1 MKAAGAAGLV
11 ITASLMGTLLA
22 GTSALAQTAP
32 AKADANRGPVLEQ
45 IVVTADRKG
54 YGAELVQAG
63 SFRGARAIDTPLTIS
78 VVPQQ
83 VLVSQQAL
91 GLLDALKNTA
101 GVTSSQTSPTVY
113 NNLSIRGIAVENR
126 GNYRLDS
133 SLPIVNLIDLPLEDK
148 ERVEALKGAS
158 ALYYGFTTPAGIIN
172 MTMKRPT
179 ADDLLAV
186 RAFGDSHGGVG
197 GHIDASRTF
206 GVLGGTFGAR
216 INLVDAGVDSGIDK
230 TYGHRSLIAGAFDL
244 KPTDKLTIGLD
255 LESIKKTVPEPGV
268 FKLTAPKSTIANPYP
283 AVVIPPLLEAST
295 NLGDKWMKNEAD
307 EVNVLGHVNYKFS
320 PAWEATFDIGE
331 SKLHRTRRFASFTPT
346 NFATGEG
353 TLAISLQNRNEYINK
368 NVRGEVAGAF
378 ETGPLEHEL
387 LFGASRNERTQF
399 NSTAT
404 AGLCPNAAGVRV
416 TCTQNMFD
424 PRPIPETPLGP
435 STGVLTG
442 IKDVGYYAFDRIK
455 YEEWLQ
461 LLIGVR
467 KSDYTEDNR
476 TTGVTTFHATPTS
489 VSYGVVV
496 KPRSWAS
503 LYATYIEGLEST
515 PIAPAAAV
523 NAGAQLPAT
532 ESTQKEYGVKIEP
545 WRGLLFQ
552 AAYFDIDRASTFV
565 NSANVYVQDG
575 RARYKGVELSLTG
588 EVTHDLSVYASAQFL
603 DAKQESGAPTVI
615 SGTTIAPTS
624 VGKVI
629 ENTPKRTFSL
639 AGEYRFSDKIPGFS
653 LNAGVFYTGKRAI
666 NSLNQ
671 GWIPEYTLLNI
682 GAAYQTELFG
692 HETTFRI
699 NADNVGQKKYWVS
712 TGGLYLAQ
720 GAPSVVKFSIGTRF

>member
-1 MKAAGAAGLV
+1 MNSATATRLV
-11 ITASLMGTLLA
+11 IWGSFAAALMA
-22 GTSALAQTAP
+22 GTSALAQVAPKAATA
-32 AKADANRGPVLEQ
+32 ASTGPVLEQ

-63 SFRGARAIDTPLTIS
+63 SFRGAQTIDTPLTIS
-78 VVPQQ
+78 VIPQQ
-83 VLVSQQAL
+83 VLQSQQAL

-113 NNLSIRGIAVENR
+113 NNLSIRGIPVENR

-148 ERVEALKGAS
+148 DRVEALKGAS

-179 ADDLLAV
+179 QDRLLALKV
-186 RAFGDSHGGVG
+186 FGDSHGGVG
-197 GHIDASRTF
+197 GHIDASQTF
-206 GVLGGTFGAR
+206 GMFGAR

-244 KPTDKLTIGLD
+244 RPTDKLTLSLD
-255 LESIKKTVPEPGV
+255 VESIKKKVPEPGV
-268 FKLTAPKSTIANPYP
+268 FKLVAPKSTVANPYP
-283 AVVIPPLLEAST
+283 DVILPPLIDPKT
-295 NLGDKWMKNEAD
+295 NFGDKWMKNEAD
-307 EVNVLGHVNYKFS
+307 EVNVLGHVDYKFS
-320 PAWEATFDIGE
+320 PAWEAIFDIGE

-346 NFATGEG
+346 NLATGEG

-368 NVRGEVAGAF
+368 NVRGELAGAF
-378 ETGPLEHEL
+378 DTGPLQHEL
-387 LFGASRNERTQF
+387 LIGASRNERTQF

-404 AGLCPNAAGVRV
+404 AGLCPNTAGVRV
-416 TCTQNMFD
+416 TCTQNFLN

-435 STGVLTG
+435 SVGVLTG
-442 IKDVGYYAFDRIK
+442 IKDIGYYAFDRIK

-503 LYATYIEGLEST
+503 VYATYIEGLEST

-532 ESTQKEYGVKIEP
+532 ESTQKEFGLKIEP
-545 WRGLLFQ
+545 QRGLLFQ
-552 AAYFDIDRASTFV
+552 AAYFDIDRASTFL
-565 NSANVYVQDG
+565 NTQNVFVQDG
-575 RARYKGVELSLTG
+575 RARYRGVELSLTG
-588 EVTHDLSVYASAQFL
+588 EITRDLSIFASAQYL
-603 DAKQESGAPTVI
+603 NARQDSGAPTVVT
-615 SGTTIAPTS
+615 GTTVAPSS
-624 VGKVI
+624 VGKFI
-629 ENTPKRTFSL
+629 ENTPKHTYSV
-639 AGEYRFSDKIPGFS
+639 AGEYRFGDRLPGFS
-653 LNAGVFYTGKRAI
+653 VNGGVFFTGARAI
-666 NSLNQ
+666 NALNQ
-671 GWIPEYTLLNI
+671 AWAPGYTLVNL
-682 GAAYQTELFG
+682 GAAYQTELYG

-699 NADNVGQKKYWVS
+699 NAENITNRRYWVS
-712 TGGLYLAQ
+712 TAGLFLAE

>member
-1 MKAAGAAGLV
+1 MKSATATQVV
-11 ITASLMGTLLA
+11 ISASLAATLMA

-32 AKADANRGPVLEQ
+32 KAAGASNFGPVLEQ

-63 SFRGARAIDTPLTIS
+63 SFRGARTIDTPLTIS
-78 VVPQQ
+78 VIPQQ
-83 VLVSQQAL
+83 VLLSQQAL
-91 GLLDALKNTA
+91 GLMDALKNTA

-148 ERVEALKGAS
+148 DRVEALKGAS

-179 ADDLLAV
+179 AESFV
-186 RAFGDSHGGVG
+186 GMRAFGDNHGGVG
-197 GHIDASRTF
+197 GHIDANTTV
-206 GVLGGTFGAR
+206 GLLGAR

-244 KPTDKLTIGLD
+244 KPTDKLTISLD
-255 LESIKKTVPEPGV
+255 LEAIKKTVPEPGV
-268 FKLTAPKSTIANPYP
+268 FKLVAPKSTVANPYP
-283 AVVIPPLLEAST
+283 DVPLPPLIDPKT
-295 NLGDKWMKNEAD
+295 NFGDKWMKNKAD
-307 EVNVLGHVNYKFS
+307 EVNALVHVDYKFS
-320 PAWEATFDIGE
+320 PAWEAIFDIGE

-346 NFATGEG
+346 SLTTGEG
-353 TLAISLQNRNEYINK
+353 TLAISLQNRNEYVNK
-368 NVRGEVAGAF
+368 NVRGEIAGAF
-378 ETGPLEHEL
+378 ATGPIDHEL

-399 NSTAT
+399 NSTAV
-404 AGLCPNAAGVRV
+404 AGLCPNSAGVRV
-416 TCTQNMFD
+416 TCTQNFLT

-442 IKDVGYYAFDRIK
+442 IKDVGYYVFDRMK
-455 YEEWLQ
+455 YQEWLQ
-461 LLIGVR
+461 VLVGVR

-532 ESTQKEYGVKIEP
+532 ESTQKEYGLKIEP
-545 WRGLLFQ
+545 RRGLLFQ
-552 AAYFDIDRASTFV
+552 AAYFDIDRASTFI
-565 NSANVYVQDG
+565 NPANVYVQDG
-575 RARYKGVELSLTG
+575 RAHYKGLELSLTG
-588 EVTHDLSVYASAQFL
+588 EVTPELSLYATAQIL
-603 DAKQESGAPTVI
+603 DAKQVSGAPTVI
-615 SGTTIAPTS
+615 SGTTVSPSS
-624 VGKVI
+624 VGKFI
-629 ENTPKRTFSL
+629 ENTPKRTYSL
-639 AGEYRFSDKIPGFS
+639 AGEYR
-653 LNAGVFYTGKRAI
+653 LNQWVEGLSVNGGVFYTGARAI

-671 GWIPEYTLLNI
+671 GWVPGYALVNLGVSYETD
-682 GAAYQTELFG
+682 LFG
-692 HETTFRI
+692 HQTTFRV
-699 NADNVGQKKYWVS
+699 NADNITNKKYWVS
-712 TGGLYLAQ
+712 TAGLFLAE